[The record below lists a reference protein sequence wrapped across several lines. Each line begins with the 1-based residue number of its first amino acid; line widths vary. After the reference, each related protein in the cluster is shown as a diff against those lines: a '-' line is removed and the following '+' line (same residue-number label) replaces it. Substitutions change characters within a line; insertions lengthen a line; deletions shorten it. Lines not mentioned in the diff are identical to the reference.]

1 MGSIVGGRSFLP
13 RVTVGCVVE
22 QDGRYLLV
30 EELIGGRLVLN
41 QPAGHLDPGES
52 LIDAARR
59 ETLEETGY
67 SVEPEALVG
76 VYQLD
81 VRQRHFVRFS
91 FAARVTGHDP
101 QRELDVG
108 IRRALWL
115 SRDEIAGRR
124 NLRSAMVLR
133 SIDDYRI
140 GRRIPLDLFSHLA

>member
-1 MGSIVGGRSFLP
+1 MGWHSFLP
-13 RVTVGCVVE
+13 RVTVGCVIE
-22 QDGRYLLV
+22 QDGRFLLV

-52 LIDAARR
+52 LIEAARR

-67 SVEPEALVG
+67 SVEPSALVG

-91 FAARVTGHDP
+91 FAARVIAHDP

-115 SRDEIAGRR
+115 SRDEIAARG

-133 SIDDYRI
+133 SIDDYLG